1 MYTFILS
8 ARRKWSPNL
17 VTLRR
22 VYSWE
27 CLSKRYSAYCCIIN
41 QMPSLFAY
49 SVCFSSFQCGR
60 FLIRVPAV
68 SSCLMCF
75 DLQISSFV
83 IKVQHTTR
91 LLRPWILLKFVN
103 IAFYLFFARMLHF
116 LNKNTVGF
124 YGKALKK
131 CVLRKGWGII
141 LVLRHKD

>member
-49 SVCFSSFQCGR
+49 SVCLSSLARKIFDTC
-60 FLIRVPAV
+60 
-68 SSCLMCF
+68 SCRQLMSDVF
-75 DLQISSFV
+75 DLQVSSF
-83 IKVQHTTR
+83 ITKVQHTKR

-103 IAFYLFFARMLHF
+103 IAFYLFFAPMLHF
-116 LNKNTVGF
+116 LKKNTVDF

-131 CVLRKGWGII
+131 CVLRKGWGTI
-141 LVLRHKD
+141 LVLQRLVW